1 LAVSAVE
8 VAGIRTVV
16 AVSMLKD
23 NEPIGVIA
31 IYRQAVRPFTD
42 KQVALLTSFASQAV
56 IAIENAR
63 LLNELRARTSE
74 LFVLEHRNTD
84 RGANATKLDGCD
96 TCRMAL
102 SISLCCCE
110 VSEVDRLLGSDH
122 LGKRTARRRRE
133 RSTPARL
140 GKRRR
145 HIVARDE
152 AQSASFKE
160 IEAAKFGF
168 TEPRCVR
175 QEPEI
180 GSSVGLALG
189 LEGES

>member
-1 LAVSAVE
+1 

-145 HIVARDE
+145 HIVGSRRGAIRLLQRDRGCQIWLHRAALRSPGARDWLL
-152 AQSASFKE
+152 SW
-160 IEAAKFGF
+160 
-168 TEPRCVR
+168 T
-175 QEPEI
+175 
-180 GSSVGLALG
+180 SSGP
-189 LEGES
+189 